1 MADLTARE
9 SEVLNLIKTNPL
21 ASRPDMI
28 TRLLNWKRVCDWC
41 PVATQI
47 PGKKTRSV
55 PRSSRQRV
63 YRVLLSLMAKGR
75 ICRVYILS
83 RKPDYVTRELF
94 EEQERDAEA
103 YRKRM
108 EEQK

>member
-1 MADLTARE
+1 MTELNARE
-9 SEVLNLIKTNPL
+9 SEVLHLIKTNQL

-28 TRLLNWKRVCDWC
+28 VRLLNWKRSCDWC
-41 PVATQI
+41 PVAA
-47 PGKKTRSV
+47 PKLGKKAPSV

-63 YRVLLSLMAKGR
+63 YRVLLSLMAKGH

-83 RKPDYVTRELF
+83 RKPDYVTRELV

-103 YRKRM
+103 YRRKM
-108 EEQK
+108 EGE